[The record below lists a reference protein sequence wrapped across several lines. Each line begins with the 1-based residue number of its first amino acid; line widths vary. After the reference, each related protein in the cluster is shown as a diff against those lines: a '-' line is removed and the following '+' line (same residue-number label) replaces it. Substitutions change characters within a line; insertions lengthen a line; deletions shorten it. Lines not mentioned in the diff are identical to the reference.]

1 MIRNGG
7 RYLGMAMW
15 LMALVYLIGLVDPL
29 ELRDSRLLEG
39 NHVEGTRT
47 DLRSEN
53 LAVQIERTLEETDQV
68 KSGLKELAAA
78 LLEPVVDPA
87 EREIRDI
94 SDLPMDSLD
103 EALQASIQCVIDLEQ
118 RKRDQVRETLI
129 ALKEDQ
135 LAIVEGD
142 EERVERC

>member
-7 RYLGMAMW
+7 RYFLVAMA
-15 LMALVYLIGLVDPL
+15 LIALVYLVELTDPL

-47 DLRSEN
+47 DLGSEN
-53 LAVQIERTLEETDQV
+53 LVFQIERTLEEIDQA
-68 KSGLKELAAA
+68 KSGLKELAVVR
-78 LLEPVVDPA
+78 LEPVVEPA

-103 EALQASIQCVIDLEQ
+103 EALQASIQCVIDVEQ

-135 LAIVEGD
+135 FAIVEGNQ
-142 EERVERC
+142 ERVERC

>member
-7 RYLGMAMW
+7 RYLGMAML
-15 LMALVYLIGLVDPL
+15 LMALVYLIGLTDPL

-39 NHVEGTRT
+39 NHVEGTHT
-47 DLRSEN
+47 DLGSEN
-53 LAVQIERTLEETDQV
+53 LAVQIERTLQEIEQV
-68 KSGLKELAAA
+68 KSGLKELAVAR
-78 LLEPVVDPA
+78 LEPVVDPA

-103 EALQASIQCVIDLEQ
+103 EALQASIQCAINVEQ
-118 RKRDQVRETLI
+118 RRRDQVRETLI
-129 ALKEDQ
+129 ALKEDPF
-135 LAIVEGD
+135 AIVEGD